1 MVGSFLPSIKVRRWG
16 GGEVILHTLA
26 RSIASAV
33 LAGWLGVVPAWAED
47 GYPRQRQIEDLLKPS
62 RNAPVPPGL
71 SDVQIAANLRAH
83 VSQYW
88 SVTHDTQHHRVIL
101 RVTCLSD
108 GTVVDAREIDKP
120 ANAGPAWEAA
130 AAGARRAV
138 RQASPL
144 PIPRDKASQFQDFV
158 LEFNPKQM
166 IMGR

>member
-1 MVGSFLPSIKVRRWG
+1 M
-16 GGEVILHTLA
+16 ILHTQA

-33 LAGWLGVVPAWAED
+33 LAGWLGMVPAWAED
-47 GYPRQRQIEDLLKPS
+47 GYPRQRQIDDLLKPM
-62 RNAPVPPGL
+62 RNAKREPEAPVPSGL
-71 SDVQIAANLRAH
+71 SDAQIAANLRAH

-88 SVTHDTQHHRVIL
+88 SVTHDTQQHRVVL
-101 RVTCLSD
+101 RVSCSSD

-138 RQASPL
+138 RLASPL